1 MLRVKNVGSGD
12 ILSYYTDNSS
22 ASSNSLNISQD
33 YSISDVKKE
42 INKPVLRPRYRVF
55 WLNSDESVKKI
66 IPVEDILGGN
76 YSENYQNGQ
85 RRSLTL
91 ELYNASKEYT
101 PSINGLWA
109 GVKLSYEIGLEID
122 DDKTIWFPKG
132 VFVITNINCSR
143 GVGEKNVTVE
153 LGDKFATLEGAASTL
168 ETSYTIPVGTDIES
182 IIKDTLNVSKGNG
195 DPIDPKTIIYHAS
208 FKGIKTQATINGEAG
223 QTWGSI
229 ILDLATM
236 LSAEVFYDIEGHLN
250 FVPINEVTDDVDKP
264 IIFQIFD
271 ENGDFS
277 SNNLS
282 FNMTEVINRV
292 VVIGANVN
300 GEACTAIAV
309 NDDPTSPLC
318 YQRIGYRT
326 GSPIND
332 SNITSKILAEE
343 RANYEL
349 RQKLILKSSV
359 STQVSLNP
367 LLSVNNI
374 IMVTDSFYGFQQE
387 KFLIQE
393 ISYSLDYSGQMDV
406 STTNTR
412 NLPFA
417 VGG

>member
-1 MLRVKNVGSGD
+1 MIRLKNVGSGD

-22 ASSNSLNISQD
+22 VLSNNLNISKD
-33 YSISDVKKE
+33 YNITDIKRE
-42 INKPVLRPRYRVF
+42 INKSVIRPRYRIF

-66 IPVEDILGGN
+66 IPVEDIQSGN

-85 RRSLTL
+85 RRSLSL
-91 ELYNASKEYT
+91 ELYNSSKEYT

-109 GVKLSYEIGLEID
+109 GVKMSYEVGLEID
-122 DDKTIWFPKG
+122 EDVTVWFPKG
-132 VFVITNINCSR
+132 VFVITNIECTR
-143 GVGEKNVTVE
+143 GVGEKNVKIE
-153 LGDKFATLEGAASTL
+153 LGDKFATLEGAPATL
-168 ETSYTIPVGTDIES
+168 ETSYTIPVGTEIEG

-195 DPIDPKTIIYHAS
+195 DPIDPKNIIYHSS
-208 FKGIKTQATINGEAG
+208 FKGIKTQVTINGEAG

-236 LSAEVFYDIEGHLN
+236 LSAEVFYDVEGHLN
-250 FVPINEVTDDVDKP
+250 FVPINEVTDDIDKP
-264 IIFQIFD
+264 IVFQIFD

-282 FNMTEVINRV
+282 FNMTEIINRV
-292 VVIGANVN
+292 VVVGANVN

-309 NDDPTSPLC
+309 NDDPASPLC

-326 GSPIND
+326 ASPIND

-374 IMVTDSFYGFQQE
+374 IMVTDGFYGFKQE
-387 KFLIQE
+387 RFLIQE
-393 ISYSLDYSGQMDV
+393 ISYSLDYSGQMDI